1 MSLRLPPRSNSQ
13 RMWVSLLQ
21 GLVSPPL
28 ATAASCAQWQ
38 GQMFALAQ
46 DFGSVFVYIRQ
57 NWFSFL
63 FFRHR

>member
-1 MSLRLPPRSNSQ
+1 MLLHLPPRSNSQ

-21 GLVSPPL
+21 GLVSPPS
-28 ATAASCAQWQ
+28 ATAAGCAQWR